1 MIYTLQYVFSSFC
14 NPLGSVSALA
24 SLASNTVSEIFNFL
38 VLFLVVSGSEDMNVY
53 FFDIERESKPC
64 VNKLQGHS
72 APVLDVCFNYDE
84 SLLASCDANGT
95 VIIWKRNGKL
105 NT

>member
-1 MIYTLQYVFSSFC
+1 MIWISIFLRRIL
-14 NPLGSVSALA
+14 NPCVICLFI
-24 SLASNTVSEIFNFL
+24 SLY
-38 VLFLVVSGSEDMNVY
+38 LVVTGSEDMNVY
-53 FFDIERESKPC
+53 FFDIEKDSKQC

-95 VIIWKRNGKL
+95 VIIWKKNEKL
-105 NT
+105 AS

>member
-1 MIYTLQYVFSSFC
+1 M
-14 NPLGSVSALA
+14 
-24 SLASNTVSEIFNFL
+24 FNFL